1 MNTIGILTK
10 PQFPELETVLKELV
24 HWLQSKQK
32 KIVLGSSAAELL
44 QENNSHGD
52 QALAAQSELVIV
64 LGGDGSML
72 SAARLVEPHCTP
84 ILGVNMG
91 GLGFLTEVTVENMYD
106 SLEKVF
112 DSQFQL
118 DNRLRL
124 QAKIFHTDGNEE
136 QGTALND
143 IVISKGTL
151 GRMIKTHIQV
161 DKQFV
166 THLRGDGVIVASPT
180 GSTAY
185 SMSAGGPILEPSLET
200 LLLTPISPH
209 TLTHRPLLVPS
220 QVSLEITLTS
230 DDEVRA
236 VFDGQIGFTMNQGD
250 SIVISA
256 SPHRTRLIRFPDRTY
271 YDVLRNKLK
280 WGNEEPAPHT

>member
-10 PQFPELETVLKELV
+10 PQFPELETVLKQLV
-24 HWLQSKQK
+24 RWLQSQNKT
-32 KIVLGSSAAELL
+32 IVLGSSAAALL
-44 QENNSHGD
+44 HEDNSHGD
-52 QALAAQSELVIV
+52 LALASQSELVIV
-64 LGGDGSML
+64 LGGDGTML
-72 SAARLVEPHCTP
+72 SAARLVETRCTP

-91 GLGFLTEVTVENMYD
+91 GLGFLTEVTVENLYD

-112 DSQFQL
+112 TQQFFL

-124 QAKIFHTDGNEE
+124 QARISHHDSREE

-143 IVISKGTL
+143 IVISKGAI

-166 THLRGDGVIVASPT
+166 TLLRGDGVIVSSPT

-185 SMSAGGPILEPSLET
+185 SMSSGGPILDPSLQA

-220 QVSLEITLTS
+220 DVSLEIALTNGV
-230 DDEVRA
+230 EVRA
-236 VFDGQIGFTMNQGD
+236 IFDGQIGFVMNQGD
-250 SIVISA
+250 SILISA

-280 WGNEEPAPHT
+280 WGNG

>member
-10 PQFPELETVLKELV
+10 PQFPELETVLKQLV
-24 HWLQSKQK
+24 RWLQSQNKT
-32 KIVLGSSAAELL
+32 IVLGSSAAALL
-44 QENNSHGD
+44 HEDNSHGD
-52 QALAAQSELVIV
+52 LALASQSELVIV
-64 LGGDGSML
+64 LGGDGTML
-72 SAARLVEPHCTP
+72 SAARLVETRCTP

-91 GLGFLTEVTVENMYD
+91 GLGFLTEVTVENLYD

-112 DSQFQL
+112 TQQFFL

-124 QAKIFHTDGNEE
+124 QARISHHDSRED
-136 QGTALND
+136 QGTALNE
-143 IVISKGTL
+143 IVISKGTI

-166 THLRGDGVIVASPT
+166 TLLRGDGVIVSSPT

-185 SMSAGGPILEPSLET
+185 SMSSGGPILDPSLQA

-220 QVSLEITLTS
+220 DVSLEIALTNGV
-230 DDEVRA
+230 EVRA
-236 VFDGQIGFTMNQGD
+236 IFDGQIGFVMNQGD
-250 SIVISA
+250 SILISA
-256 SPHRTRLIRFPDRTY
+256 SPHQTRLIRFPDRTY

-280 WGNEEPAPHT
+280 WGNG

>member
-10 PQFPELETVLKELV
+10 PQFPELETVLKQLV
-24 HWLQSKQK
+24 RWLQSQNKT
-32 KIVLGSSAAELL
+32 IVLGSSAAALL
-44 QENNSHGD
+44 HEDNSHGD
-52 QALAAQSELVIV
+52 LALASQSELVIV
-64 LGGDGSML
+64 LGGDGTML
-72 SAARLVEPHCTP
+72 SAARLVETRCTP

-91 GLGFLTEVTVENMYD
+91 GLGFLTEVTVENLYD

-112 DSQFQL
+112 TQQFFL

-124 QAKIFHTDGNEE
+124 QARISHHDGREE

-143 IVISKGTL
+143 IVISKGAI

-166 THLRGDGVIVASPT
+166 TLLRGDGVIVSSPT

-185 SMSAGGPILEPSLET
+185 SMSSGGPILDPSLKA

-220 QVSLEITLTS
+220 DVSLEIALTNGV
-230 DDEVRA
+230 EVRA
-236 VFDGQIGFTMNQGD
+236 IFDGQIGFVMNQGD
-250 SIVISA
+250 SILISA
-256 SPHRTRLIRFPDRTY
+256 SPHQTRLIRFPDRTY

-280 WGNEEPAPHT
+280 WGNG

>member
-10 PQFPELETVLKELV
+10 PQFPELETVLKQLV
-24 HWLQSKQK
+24 RWLQSKNK
-32 KIVLGSSAAELL
+32 TIVLGSSAAALL
-44 QENNSHGD
+44 HEDNSHGD
-52 QALAAQSELVIV
+52 LALASQSELVIV
-64 LGGDGSML
+64 LGGDGTML
-72 SAARLVEPHCTP
+72 SAARLVETRCTP

-91 GLGFLTEVTVENMYD
+91 GLGFLTEVTVENLYD

-112 DSQFQL
+112 TQQFFL

-124 QAKIFHTDGNEE
+124 QARISHHDSREE

-143 IVISKGTL
+143 IVISKGTI

-166 THLRGDGVIVASPT
+166 TLLRGDGVIVSSPT

-185 SMSAGGPILEPSLET
+185 SMSSGGPILDPSLQA

-220 QVSLEITLTS
+220 DVSLEIALTNGV
-230 DDEVRA
+230 EVRA
-236 VFDGQIGFTMNQGD
+236 IFDGQIGFVMNQGD
-250 SIVISA
+250 SILISA
-256 SPHRTRLIRFPDRTY
+256 SPHQTRLIRFPDRTY

-280 WGNEEPAPHT
+280 WGNG

>member
-10 PQFPELETVLKELV
+10 PQFPELETVLKQLV
-24 HWLQSKQK
+24 RWLQSQNKT
-32 KIVLGSSAAELL
+32 IVLGSSAAALL
-44 QENNSHGD
+44 HEDNSHGD
-52 QALAAQSELVIV
+52 LALASQSELVIV
-64 LGGDGSML
+64 LGGDGTML
-72 SAARLVEPHCTP
+72 SAARLVETRCTP

-91 GLGFLTEVTVENMYD
+91 GLGFLTEVTVENLYD

-112 DSQFQL
+112 TQQFFL

-124 QAKIFHTDGNEE
+124 QARISHHDSREE

-143 IVISKGTL
+143 IVISKGPI

-166 THLRGDGVIVASPT
+166 TLLRGDGIIVSSPT

-185 SMSAGGPILEPSLET
+185 SMSSGGPILDPSLKA

-220 QVSLEITLTS
+220 DVSLEIALTNGV
-230 DDEVRA
+230 EVRA
-236 VFDGQIGFTMNQGD
+236 IFDGQIGFVMNQGD
-250 SIVISA
+250 SILISA

-271 YDVLRNKLK
+271 YDILRNKLK
-280 WGNEEPAPHT
+280 WGNG

>member
-10 PQFPELETVLKELV
+10 PQFPELETVLKQLV
-24 HWLQSKQK
+24 RWLQSQNKT
-32 KIVLGSSAAELL
+32 IVLGSSAAALL
-44 QENNSHGD
+44 HEDNSHGD
-52 QALAAQSELVIV
+52 LALASQSELVIV
-64 LGGDGSML
+64 LGGDGTML
-72 SAARLVEPHCTP
+72 SAARLVETRCTP

-91 GLGFLTEVTVENMYD
+91 GLGFLTEVTVENLYD

-112 DSQFQL
+112 TQQFFL

-124 QAKIFHTDGNEE
+124 QARISHHDSREE

-143 IVISKGTL
+143 IVISKGTI

-166 THLRGDGVIVASPT
+166 TLLRGDGVIVSSPT

-185 SMSAGGPILEPSLET
+185 SMSSGGPILDPSLQA

-220 QVSLEITLTS
+220 DVSLEIALTNGV
-230 DDEVRA
+230 EVRA
-236 VFDGQIGFTMNQGD
+236 IFDGQIGFVMNQGD
-250 SIVISA
+250 SILISA
-256 SPHRTRLIRFPDRTY
+256 SPHQTRLIRFPDRTY

-280 WGNEEPAPHT
+280 WGDG

>member
-10 PQFPELETVLKELV
+10 PQFPELETVLKQLV
-24 HWLQSKQK
+24 RWLQSQNKT
-32 KIVLGSSAAELL
+32 IVLGSSAAALL
-44 QENNSHGD
+44 HEDNSHGD
-52 QALAAQSELVIV
+52 LALASQSELVIV
-64 LGGDGSML
+64 LGGDGTML
-72 SAARLVEPHCTP
+72 SAARLVETRCTP

-91 GLGFLTEVTVENMYD
+91 GLGFLTEVTVENLYD

-112 DSQFQL
+112 TQQFFL

-124 QAKIFHTDGNEE
+124 QARISHHDSREE

-143 IVISKGTL
+143 IVISKGTI

-166 THLRGDGVIVASPT
+166 TLLRGDGVIVSSPT

-185 SMSAGGPILEPSLET
+185 SMSSGGPILDPSLQA

-220 QVSLEITLTS
+220 DVSLEIAVTNGV
-230 DDEVRA
+230 EVRA
-236 VFDGQIGFTMNQGD
+236 IFDGQIGFVMNQGD
-250 SIVISA
+250 SILISA
-256 SPHRTRLIRFPDRTY
+256 SPHQTRLIRFPDRTY

-280 WGNEEPAPHT
+280 WGNG

>member
-10 PQFPELETVLKELV
+10 PQFPELETVLKQLV
-24 HWLQSKQK
+24 RWLQSQNKT
-32 KIVLGSSAAELL
+32 IVLGSSAAALL
-44 QENNSHGD
+44 HEDNSHGD
-52 QALAAQSELVIV
+52 LALASQSELVIV
-64 LGGDGSML
+64 LGGDGTML
-72 SAARLVEPHCTP
+72 SAARLVETRCTP

-91 GLGFLTEVTVENMYD
+91 GLGFLTEVTVENLYD

-112 DSQFQL
+112 TQQFFL

-124 QAKIFHTDGNEE
+124 QARISHHDSREE

-143 IVISKGTL
+143 IVISKGTI

-166 THLRGDGVIVASPT
+166 TLLRGDGVIVSSPT

-185 SMSAGGPILEPSLET
+185 SMSSGGPILDPSLQA

-220 QVSLEITLTS
+220 DVSLEIALTNGV
-230 DDEVRA
+230 EVRA
-236 VFDGQIGFTMNQGD
+236 IFDGQIGFVMNQGD
-250 SIVISA
+250 SILISA
-256 SPHRTRLIRFPDRTY
+256 SPHQTRLIRFPDRTY

-280 WGNEEPAPHT
+280 WGNG

>member
-10 PQFPELETVLKELV
+10 PQFPELETVLKQLV
-24 HWLQSKQK
+24 RWLQSQNKT
-32 KIVLGSSAAELL
+32 IVLGSSAAALL
-44 QENNSHGD
+44 HEDNSHGD
-52 QALAAQSELVIV
+52 LALASQSELVIV
-64 LGGDGSML
+64 LGGDGTML
-72 SAARLVEPHCTP
+72 SAARLVETRCTP

-91 GLGFLTEVTVENMYD
+91 GLGFLTEVTVENLYD

-112 DSQFQL
+112 TQQFFL

-124 QAKIFHTDGNEE
+124 QARISHHDSREE

-143 IVISKGTL
+143 IVISKGTI

-166 THLRGDGVIVASPT
+166 TLLRGDGVIVSSPT

-185 SMSAGGPILEPSLET
+185 SMSSGGPILDPSLQA

-220 QVSLEITLTS
+220 DVSLEIALTNGV
-230 DDEVRA
+230 EVRA
-236 VFDGQIGFTMNQGD
+236 IFDGQIGFVMNQGD
-250 SIVISA
+250 SILISA

-280 WGNEEPAPHT
+280 WGNG

>member
-10 PQFPELETVLKELV
+10 PQFPELETVLKQLV
-24 HWLQSKQK
+24 RWLQSQNKT
-32 KIVLGSSAAELL
+32 IVLGSSAAALL
-44 QENNSHGD
+44 HEDNSHGD
-52 QALAAQSELVIV
+52 LALASQSELVIV
-64 LGGDGSML
+64 LGGDGTML
-72 SAARLVEPHCTP
+72 SAARLVETRCTP

-91 GLGFLTEVTVENMYD
+91 GLGFLTEVTVENLYD

-112 DSQFQL
+112 TQQFFL

-124 QAKIFHTDGNEE
+124 QARISHHDSREE

-143 IVISKGTL
+143 IVISKGTI

-166 THLRGDGVIVASPT
+166 TLLRGDGVIVSSPT

-185 SMSAGGPILEPSLET
+185 SMSSGGPILDPSLKA

-220 QVSLEITLTS
+220 DVSLEIALTNGV
-230 DDEVRA
+230 EVRA
-236 VFDGQIGFTMNQGD
+236 IFDGQIGFVMNQGD
-250 SIVISA
+250 SILISA

-271 YDVLRNKLK
+271 YDILRNKLK
-280 WGNEEPAPHT
+280 WGNG

>member
-10 PQFPELETVLKELV
+10 PQFPELETVLKQLV
-24 HWLQSKQK
+24 RWLQSQNKT
-32 KIVLGSSAAELL
+32 IVLGSSAAALL
-44 QENNSHGD
+44 HEDNSHGD
-52 QALAAQSELVIV
+52 LALASQSELVIV
-64 LGGDGSML
+64 LGGDGTML
-72 SAARLVEPHCTP
+72 SAARLVETRCTP

-91 GLGFLTEVTVENMYD
+91 GLGFLTEVTVENLYD

-112 DSQFQL
+112 TQQFFL

-124 QAKIFHTDGNEE
+124 QARISHHDSREE

-143 IVISKGTL
+143 IVISKGPI

-166 THLRGDGVIVASPT
+166 TLLRGDGIIVSSPT

-185 SMSAGGPILEPSLET
+185 SMSSGGPILDPSLKA

-220 QVSLEITLTS
+220 DVSLEITLTNGV
-230 DDEVRA
+230 EVRA
-236 VFDGQIGFTMNQGD
+236 IFDGQIGFVMNQGD
-250 SIVISA
+250 SILISA

-271 YDVLRNKLK
+271 YDILRNKLK
-280 WGNEEPAPHT
+280 WGNG

>member
-1 MNTIGILTK
+1 LNTIGILTK
-10 PQFPELETVLKELV
+10 PQFPELETVLKQLV
-24 HWLQSKQK
+24 RWLQSQNKT
-32 KIVLGSSAAELL
+32 IVLGSSAAALL
-44 QENNSHGD
+44 HEDNSHGD
-52 QALAAQSELVIV
+52 LALASQSELVIV
-64 LGGDGSML
+64 LGGDGTML
-72 SAARLVEPHCTP
+72 SAARLVETRCTP

-91 GLGFLTEVTVENMYD
+91 GLGFLTEVTVENLYD

-112 DSQFQL
+112 TQQFFL

-124 QAKIFHTDGNEE
+124 QARISHHDSREE

-143 IVISKGTL
+143 IVISKGAI

-166 THLRGDGVIVASPT
+166 TLLRGDVVIVSSPT

-185 SMSAGGPILEPSLET
+185 SMSSGGPILDPSLQA

-220 QVSLEITLTS
+220 DVSLEIALTNGV
-230 DDEVRA
+230 EVRA
-236 VFDGQIGFTMNQGD
+236 IFDGQIGFVMNQGD
-250 SIVISA
+250 SILISA

-271 YDVLRNKLK
+271 YDILRNKLK
-280 WGNEEPAPHT
+280 WGNG

>member
-1 MNTIGILTK
+1 LNTIGILTK
-10 PQFPELETVLKELV
+10 PQFPELETVLKQLV
-24 HWLQSKQK
+24 RWLQSQNKT
-32 KIVLGSSAAELL
+32 IVLGSSAAALL
-44 QENNSHGD
+44 HEDNSHGD
-52 QALAAQSELVIV
+52 LALASQSELVIV
-64 LGGDGSML
+64 LGGDGTML
-72 SAARLVEPHCTP
+72 SAARLVETRCTP

-91 GLGFLTEVTVENMYD
+91 GLGFLTEVTVENLYD

-112 DSQFQL
+112 TQQFFL

-124 QAKIFHTDGNEE
+124 QARISHHDSREE

-143 IVISKGTL
+143 IVISKGAI

-166 THLRGDGVIVASPT
+166 TLLRGDGVIVSSPT

-185 SMSAGGPILEPSLET
+185 SMSSGGPILDPSLKA

-220 QVSLEITLTS
+220 DVSLEIALTNGV
-230 DDEVRA
+230 EVRA
-236 VFDGQIGFTMNQGD
+236 IFDGQIGFVMNQGD
-250 SIVISA
+250 SILISA

-271 YDVLRNKLK
+271 YDILRNKLK
-280 WGNEEPAPHT
+280 WGNG

>member
-10 PQFPELETVLKELV
+10 PQFPELETVLKQLV
-24 HWLQSKQK
+24 RWLQSQNKT
-32 KIVLGSSAAELL
+32 IVLGSSAAALL
-44 QENNSHGD
+44 HEDNSHGD
-52 QALAAQSELVIV
+52 LALASQSELVIV
-64 LGGDGSML
+64 LGGDGTML
-72 SAARLVEPHCTP
+72 SAARLVETRCTP

-91 GLGFLTEVTVENMYD
+91 GLGFLTEVTVENLYD

-112 DSQFQL
+112 TQQFFL

-124 QAKIFHTDGNEE
+124 QARISHHDSREE

-143 IVISKGTL
+143 IVISKGTI

-166 THLRGDGVIVASPT
+166 TLLRGDGVIVSSPT

-185 SMSAGGPILEPSLET
+185 SMSSGGPILDPSLQA

-220 QVSLEITLTS
+220 DVSLEIAVTNGV
-230 DDEVRA
+230 EVRA
-236 VFDGQIGFTMNQGD
+236 IFDGQIGFVMNQGD
-250 SIVISA
+250 SILISA

-280 WGNEEPAPHT
+280 WGNG

>member
-1 MNTIGILTK
+1 
-10 PQFPELETVLKELV
+10 
-24 HWLQSKQK
+24 
-32 KIVLGSSAAELL
+32 
-44 QENNSHGD
+44 
-52 QALAAQSELVIV
+52 
-64 LGGDGSML
+64 ML
-72 SAARLVEPHCTP
+72 SAARLVEQRCTP

-91 GLGFLTEVTVENMYD
+91 GLGFLTEVTVDNLYD

-112 DSQFQL
+112 TQQFFL

-124 QAKIFHTDGNEE
+124 QARISRHDSRED

-143 IVISKGTL
+143 IVVSKGTS

-166 THLRGDGVIVASPT
+166 TLLRGDGVIVSSPT

-185 SMSAGGPILEPSLET
+185 SMSSGGPILDPSLEA

-220 QVSLEITLTS
+220 RVSLEITLTS
-230 DDEVRA
+230 GVEVRTI
-236 VFDGQIGFTMNQGD
+236 FDGQIGFGMNQGD
-250 SIVISA
+250 SILISA
-256 SPHRTRLIRFPDRTY
+256 SPHRPRLIRFPDRTY

-280 WGNEEPAPHT
+280 WGKRISFPIDSPQSILFEQIPCCSVRHSLSMKNFPNSIIITSATCHKNTRLNHQGKNWTDFSH

>member
-10 PQFPELETVLKELV
+10 PQFPELETVLKQLV
-24 HWLQSKQK
+24 RWLQSQNKT
-32 KIVLGSSAAELL
+32 IVLGSSAAALL
-44 QENNSHGD
+44 HEDNSHGD
-52 QALAAQSELVIV
+52 LALASQSELVIV
-64 LGGDGSML
+64 LGGDGTML
-72 SAARLVEPHCTP
+72 SAARLVETRCTP

-91 GLGFLTEVTVENMYD
+91 GLGFLTEVTVENLYD

-112 DSQFQL
+112 TQQFFL

-124 QAKIFHTDGNEE
+124 QARISHHDSREE

-143 IVISKGTL
+143 IVISKGAI

-166 THLRGDGVIVASPT
+166 TLLRGDGIIVSSPT

-185 SMSAGGPILEPSLET
+185 SMSSGGPILDPSLKA

-220 QVSLEITLTS
+220 DVSLEIALTNGV
-230 DDEVRA
+230 EVRA
-236 VFDGQIGFTMNQGD
+236 IFDGQIGFVMNQGD
-250 SIVISA
+250 SILISA

-271 YDVLRNKLK
+271 YDILRNKLK
-280 WGNEEPAPHT
+280 WGNG

>member
-10 PQFPELETVLKELV
+10 PQFPELETVLKQLV
-24 HWLQSKQK
+24 RWLQSQNKT
-32 KIVLGSSAAELL
+32 IVLGSSAAALL
-44 QENNSHGD
+44 HEDNSHGD
-52 QALAAQSELVIV
+52 LALASQSELVIV
-64 LGGDGSML
+64 LGGDGTML
-72 SAARLVEPHCTP
+72 SAARLVETRCTP

-91 GLGFLTEVTVENMYD
+91 GLGFLTEVTVENLYD

-112 DSQFQL
+112 TQQFFL

-124 QAKIFHTDGNEE
+124 QPRISHHDSRED
-136 QGTALND
+136 QGTALNE
-143 IVISKGTL
+143 IVISKGTI

-166 THLRGDGVIVASPT
+166 TLLRGDGVIVSSPT

-185 SMSAGGPILEPSLET
+185 SMSSGGPILDPSLQA

-220 QVSLEITLTS
+220 DVSLEIALTNGV
-230 DDEVRA
+230 EVRA
-236 VFDGQIGFTMNQGD
+236 IFDGQIGFVMNQGD
-250 SIVISA
+250 SILISA

-271 YDVLRNKLK
+271 YDILRNKLK
-280 WGNEEPAPHT
+280 WGNG

>member
-1 MNTIGILTK
+1 LNTIGILTK
-10 PQFPELETVLKELV
+10 PQFPELETVLKQLV
-24 HWLQSKQK
+24 RWLQSQNKT
-32 KIVLGSSAAELL
+32 IVLGSSAAALL
-44 QENNSHGD
+44 HEDNSHGD
-52 QALAAQSELVIV
+52 LALASQSELVIV
-64 LGGDGSML
+64 LGGDGTML
-72 SAARLVEPHCTP
+72 SAARLVETRCTP

-91 GLGFLTEVTVENMYD
+91 GLGFLTEVTVENLYD

-112 DSQFQL
+112 TQQFFL

-124 QAKIFHTDGNEE
+124 QARISHHDSRED
-136 QGTALND
+136 QGTALNE
-143 IVISKGTL
+143 IVISKGTI

-166 THLRGDGVIVASPT
+166 TLLRGDGVIVSSPT

-185 SMSAGGPILEPSLET
+185 SMSSGGPILDPSLQA

-220 QVSLEITLTS
+220 DVSLEIALTNGV
-230 DDEVRA
+230 EVRA
-236 VFDGQIGFTMNQGD
+236 IFDGQIGFVMNQGD
-250 SIVISA
+250 SILISA
-256 SPHRTRLIRFPDRTY
+256 SPHQTRLIRFPDRTY

-280 WGNEEPAPHT
+280 WGNG

>member
-1 MNTIGILTK
+1 M
-10 PQFPELETVLKELV
+10 
-24 HWLQSKQK
+24 
-32 KIVLGSSAAELL
+32 VLGSSAKALL
-44 QENNSHGD
+44 NEDNSHGD
-52 QALAAQSELVIV
+52 QVLASQTDLVIV
-64 LGGDGSML
+64 LGGDGTML
-72 SAARLVEPHCTP
+72 SAARLVELRSTP

-91 GLGFLTEVTVENMYD
+91 GLGFLTEVTVDNMYD
-106 SLEKVF
+106 SLQMVF
-112 DSQFQL
+112 SEQYFL

-124 QAKIFHTDGNEE
+124 QAQISHLVGAQE
-136 QGTALND
+136 QCTALND
-143 IVISKGTL
+143 IVVSKGAI

-166 THLRGDGVIVASPT
+166 THLRGDGIIVSSPT

-185 SMSAGGPILEPSLET
+185 SMSSGGPILEPSLET

-220 QVSLEITLTS
+220 HVTLEITLNS
-230 DDEVRA
+230 EEEIRA
-236 VFDGQIGFTMNQGD
+236 MFDGQVEFVMNQGD
-250 SIVISA
+250 SLSVSA

-280 WGNEEPAPHT
+280 WGDG

>member
-10 PQFPELETVLKELV
+10 PQFPELDTVLKQLV
-24 HWLQSKQK
+24 RWLQSQNKT
-32 KIVLGSSAAELL
+32 IVLGSSAAALL
-44 QENNSHGD
+44 HEDNSHGD
-52 QALAAQSELVIV
+52 LALASQSELVIV
-64 LGGDGSML
+64 LGGDGTML
-72 SAARLVEPHCTP
+72 SAARLVETRCTP

-91 GLGFLTEVTVENMYD
+91 GLGFLTEVTVENLYD

-112 DSQFQL
+112 TQQFFL

-124 QAKIFHTDGNEE
+124 QARISHHDSREE

-143 IVISKGTL
+143 IVISKGAI

-166 THLRGDGVIVASPT
+166 TLLRGDGVIVSSPT

-185 SMSAGGPILEPSLET
+185 SMSSGGPILDPSLKA

-220 QVSLEITLTS
+220 DVSLEIALTNGV
-230 DDEVRA
+230 EVRA
-236 VFDGQIGFTMNQGD
+236 IFDGQIGFVMNQGD
-250 SIVISA
+250 SILISA

-271 YDVLRNKLK
+271 YDILRNKLK
-280 WGNEEPAPHT
+280 WGNG

>member
-1 MNTIGILTK
+1 M
-10 PQFPELETVLKELV
+10 LKELV
-24 HWLQSKQK
+24 HWLQAKHK
-32 KIVLGSSAAELL
+32 NIILGSSAAALL
-44 QENNSHGD
+44 HENNSHGD

-84 ILGVNMG
+84 ILGINMG
-91 GLGFLTEVTVENMYD
+91 GLGFLTEVTVENLYD

-112 DSQFQL
+112 ATQFHL

-124 QAKIFHTDGNEE
+124 QAKILHANGREE

-143 IVISKGTL
+143 IVISKGPL

-166 THLRGDGVIVASPT
+166 THFRGDGVIVASPT

-230 DDEVRA
+230 DDEVRTL
-236 VFDGQIGFTMNQGD
+236 FDGQIGFPMNQGAL
-250 SIVISA
+250 IVITA
-256 SPHRTRLIRFPDRTY
+256 SPHRTCLIRFPDRTF

-280 WGNEEPAPHT
+280 WGNGETASLI

>member
-10 PQFPELETVLKELV
+10 PQFPELETVLKQLV
-24 HWLQSKQK
+24 RWLQSQNKT
-32 KIVLGSSAAELL
+32 IVLGSSAAALL
-44 QENNSHGD
+44 HEDNSHGD
-52 QALAAQSELVIV
+52 LALASQSELVIV
-64 LGGDGSML
+64 LGGDGTML
-72 SAARLVEPHCTP
+72 SAARLVETRCTP

-91 GLGFLTEVTVENMYD
+91 GLGFLTEVTVENLYD

-112 DSQFQL
+112 TQQFFL

-124 QAKIFHTDGNEE
+124 QARISHHDSREE

-143 IVISKGTL
+143 IVISKGPI

-166 THLRGDGVIVASPT
+166 TLLRGDGIIVSSPT

-185 SMSAGGPILEPSLET
+185 SMSSGGPILDPSLKA

-220 QVSLEITLTS
+220 DVSLEIALTNGV
-230 DDEVRA
+230 EVRA
-236 VFDGQIGFTMNQGD
+236 IFDGQIGFVMNQGD
-250 SIVISA
+250 SISIST

-280 WGNEEPAPHT
+280 WGDG

>member
-10 PQFPELETVLKELV
+10 PQFPELETVLKQLV
-24 HWLQSKQK
+24 DWLQSRNKTV
-32 KIVLGSSAAELL
+32 VLGSSAAELL
-44 QENNSHGD
+44 QERKSHND
-52 QALAAQSELVIV
+52 QALASKSELVVV
-64 LGGDGSML
+64 LGGDGTMI

-91 GLGFLTEVTVENMYD
+91 GLGFLTEVTVENLYD
-106 SLEKVF
+106 SIDKVF
-112 DSQFQL
+112 SQQFYL
-118 DNRLRL
+118 DDRMRL
-124 QAKIFHTDGNEE
+124 QARIAHHDGGEE
-136 QGTALND
+136 KGTALND
-143 IVISKGTL
+143 IVVSKGPL
-151 GRMIKTHIQV
+151 GRMINTHIKV
-161 DKQFV
+161 NKQFV
-166 THLRGDGVIVASPT
+166 TNLRGDGVIVSSPT

-185 SMSAGGPILEPSLET
+185 SMSSGGPILDPSLET

-236 VFDGQIGFTMNQGD
+236 MFDGQIGFSMTQGD
-250 SIVISA
+250 SVIIGA
-256 SPHRTRLIRFPDRTY
+256 SPHVTRLIRFPDRTF

-280 WGNEEPAPHT
+280 WGNG

>member
-10 PQFPELETVLKELV
+10 PQFPELETVLKQLV
-24 HWLQSKQK
+24 RWLQSQNKT
-32 KIVLGSSAAELL
+32 IVLGSSAAALL
-44 QENNSHGD
+44 HEDNSHGD
-52 QALAAQSELVIV
+52 LALASQSELVIV
-64 LGGDGSML
+64 LGGDGTML
-72 SAARLVEPHCTP
+72 SAARLVETRCTP

-91 GLGFLTEVTVENMYD
+91 GLGFLTEVTVENLYD

-112 DSQFQL
+112 TQQFFL

-124 QAKIFHTDGNEE
+124 QARISHHDSREE

-143 IVISKGTL
+143 IVISKGAI

-166 THLRGDGVIVASPT
+166 TLLRGDGVIVSSPT

-185 SMSAGGPILEPSLET
+185 SMSSGGPILDPSLKA

-220 QVSLEITLTS
+220 DVSLEIALTNGV
-230 DDEVRA
+230 EVRA
-236 VFDGQIGFTMNQGD
+236 IFDGQIGFVMNQGD
-250 SIVISA
+250 SILISA

-271 YDVLRNKLK
+271 YDILRNKLK
-280 WGNEEPAPHT
+280 WGDG

>member
-10 PQFPELETVLKELV
+10 PQFPELETVLKQLV
-24 HWLQSKQK
+24 HWLQSQNKT
-32 KIVLGSSAAELL
+32 IVLGSSAAALL
-44 QENNSHGD
+44 HEDNSHGD
-52 QALAAQSELVIV
+52 LALASLSELVIV
-64 LGGDGSML
+64 LGGDGTML
-72 SAARLVEPHCTP
+72 SAARLVETRCTP

-91 GLGFLTEVTVENMYD
+91 GLGFLTEVTVENLYD

-112 DSQFQL
+112 TQQFFL

-124 QAKIFHTDGNEE
+124 QARISHHDSREE

-143 IVISKGTL
+143 IVISKGPI

-166 THLRGDGVIVASPT
+166 TLLRGDGIIVSSPT

-185 SMSAGGPILEPSLET
+185 SMSSGGPILDPSLKA

-220 QVSLEITLTS
+220 DVSLEITLTNGV
-230 DDEVRA
+230 EVRA
-236 VFDGQIGFTMNQGD
+236 IFDGQIGFVMNQGD
-250 SIVISA
+250 SILISA

-271 YDVLRNKLK
+271 YDILRNKLK
-280 WGNEEPAPHT
+280 WGNG

>member
-10 PQFPELETVLKELV
+10 PQFPELETVLKQLV
-24 HWLQSKQK
+24 RWLQSQNKT
-32 KIVLGSSAAELL
+32 IVLGSSAAALL
-44 QENNSHGD
+44 HEDNSHGD
-52 QALAAQSELVIV
+52 LALASQSELVIV
-64 LGGDGSML
+64 LGGDGTML
-72 SAARLVEPHCTP
+72 SAARLVETRCTP

-91 GLGFLTEVTVENMYD
+91 GLGFLTEVTVENLYD

-112 DSQFQL
+112 TQQFFL

-124 QAKIFHTDGNEE
+124 QARISHHDSREE

-143 IVISKGTL
+143 IVISKGPI

-166 THLRGDGVIVASPT
+166 TLLRGDGVIVSSPT

-185 SMSAGGPILEPSLET
+185 SMSSGGPILDPSLKA

-220 QVSLEITLTS
+220 DVSLEIALTNGV
-230 DDEVRA
+230 EVRA
-236 VFDGQIGFTMNQGD
+236 IFDGQIGFVMNQGD
-250 SIVISA
+250 SILISA

-271 YDVLRNKLK
+271 YDILRNKLK
-280 WGNEEPAPHT
+280 WGNG

>member
-10 PQFPELETVLKELV
+10 PQFPELETVLKQLV
-24 HWLQSKQK
+24 RWLQSQNKT
-32 KIVLGSSAAELL
+32 IVLGSSAAALL
-44 QENNSHGD
+44 HEDNSHGD
-52 QALAAQSELVIV
+52 LALASQSELVIV
-64 LGGDGSML
+64 LGGDGTML
-72 SAARLVEPHCTP
+72 SAARLVETRCTP

-91 GLGFLTEVTVENMYD
+91 GLGFLTEVTVENLYD

-112 DSQFQL
+112 TQQFFL

-124 QAKIFHTDGNEE
+124 QARISHHDSRED

-143 IVISKGTL
+143 IVISKGTI

-166 THLRGDGVIVASPT
+166 TLLRGDGVIVSSPT

-185 SMSAGGPILEPSLET
+185 SMSSGGPILDPSLQA

-220 QVSLEITLTS
+220 DVSLEIALTNGV
-230 DDEVRA
+230 EVRA
-236 VFDGQIGFTMNQGD
+236 IFDGQIGFVMNQGD
-250 SIVISA
+250 SILISA
-256 SPHRTRLIRFPDRTY
+256 SPQQTRLIRFPDRTY

-280 WGNEEPAPHT
+280 WGNG